1 MTPKEVASRLAVN
14 STYDMWDETKQLW
27 FCRRVVDI
35 RSTIAGMKG
44 PDYGDLLAKL
54 KSPLRKITAA
64 LKPLEIEAIDYLA
77 EGDMTGALVELTA
90 LKRTTKR
97 LLAMP
102 KPDHLIELMTED
114 GLECGYSG
122 GDDRWSRLKWRNDV
136 ATQMVH
142 ELVKDAGVKGSL
154 SMKLAARVFD
164 CLRRRGRLLKSETA
178 RKRLARPTGKNRR
191 KK

>member
-1 MTPKEVASRLAVN
+1 
-14 STYDMWDETKQLW
+14 
-27 FCRRVVDI
+27 
-35 RSTIAGMKG
+35 
-44 PDYGDLLAKL
+44 
-54 KSPLRKITAA
+54 
-64 LKPLEIEAIDYLA
+64 
-77 EGDMTGALVELTA
+77 MTGALVELTA

-154 SMKLAARVFD
+154 SLKLAARVFD
-164 CLRRRGRLLKSETA
+164 CLQRRGRLLKSETV